1 MTIIWAPT
9 ALRDLRAIRRYIAKD
24 DPYAADRV
32 VALIA
37 EKVKALRDFPEM
49 GRMGRLDGTR
59 ELIIPDTPYFVA
71 YCRREGGIRI
81 LAVIHGARRWP

>member
-24 DPYAADRV
+24 DPYAADRT

-37 EKVKALRDFPEM
+37 EKVKALRGFPNV
-49 GRMGRLDGTR
+49 GRVGRLEGTR
-59 ELIIPDTPYFVA
+59 ELVVPGTPYFVS
-71 YCRREGGIRI
+71 YQLGEDGVKI